1 MLKVKKDMALILSGW
16 FDSIQPNALEYVP
29 FNSNRNIIVNT
40 NPLISKQPLTVSSEG
55 LNILHFDQI

>member
-1 MLKVKKDMALILSGW
+1 MLKVKKDMA
-16 FDSIQPNALEYVP
+16 FCPVDVTAY